1 MGGLAIDPT
10 CEDRFIPNNAQ
21 MALTANGVS
30 FLLAHEPDTL
40 PDISEEEI
48 KDKSKS
54 DSLAKTIACV
64 QAIWFCVQCI
74 ARWVERLPVS
84 QLELTTF
91 AHSICTI
98 LIFMAWWKK
107 PQNMEK
113 AHILKDDRL
122 KPLVAYMWMASNT
135 SALEKSGTPN
145 ITVGKDPEFEAIR
158 LGQKPPSK
166 ASASIQDS
174 WVNRYTRWTR
184 NPDPERPQLLVTT
197 TKCLAGTDFYANEDS
212 TRWVI
217 KTVTG
222 DDGTET
228 ANIRHETH
236 REPAEFR
243 LSPSDVRRWLLARE
257 AMDRYQ
263 LTKPEGDWR
272 FVCRDPV
279 PEIHPDALFVIDVVD
294 KRFHGGWI
302 PPCVSFLCW
311 GRYTGAYTCSPGTT
325 CSRMSG
331 SSNSG
336 AARRFSYLFPAL
348 VLLS

>member
-1 MGGLAIDPT
+1 MGGLVIDPA
-10 CEDRFIPNNAQ
+10 CEDRFIPDNAQ
-21 MALTANGVS
+21 MALTSNGVS
-30 FLLAHEPDTL
+30 FLLAHEPDML

-122 KPLVAYMWMASNT
+122 KPLVAYMWMASST
-135 SALEKSGTPN
+135 SALKKSGSHD
-145 ITVGKDPEFEAIR
+145 IAVGKDPEFEAIR

-166 ASASIQDS
+166 AKASIQDTWIGS
-174 WVNRYTRWTR
+174 TWWTR
-184 NPDPERPQLLVTT
+184 NPDSEGPQLLVTT
-197 TKCLAGTDFYANEDS
+197 TKCLAGTDFYTNEDS

-217 KTVTG
+217 ETVTG

-228 ANIRHETH
+228 AEIRRETH

-257 AMDRYQ
+257 AMNRYQ
-263 LTKPEGDWR
+263 LMKPKADME
-272 FVCRDPV
+272 FVCRG
-279 PEIHPDALFVIDVVD
+279 D
-294 KRFHGGWI
+294 K
-302 PPCVSFLCW
+302 L
-311 GRYTGAYTCSPGTT
+311 
-325 CSRMSG
+325 
-331 SSNSG
+331 
-336 AARRFSYLFPAL
+336 
-348 VLLS
+348 